1 MRKYIIRKADNSKQT
16 DMPAAHDT
24 KRKAIETLMHYIECH
39 NACLCDANLI
49 SPCDYKIE
57 TVDLKVDEIIPDF
70 VTARK
75 KLSNT
80 NNPSTINN
88 ICTLLNEINVKHLNA
103 LIALNRLFTIAEAWN
118 EEDGF
123 VPDFSDT
130 HQNKWF
136 PKFKYDKNTARF
148 MCVDTGNMLTSC
160 TDFGSRICFISPLR
174 AKQFGE
180 KFEEL
185 YNKVFLISKDNKEND

>member
-1 MRKYIIRKADNSKQT
+1 MRKYIIKKADGSKQT
-16 DMPAAHDT
+16 DMPAVHNT
-24 KRKAIETLMHYIECH
+24 KRKAIETLMYYIECY
-39 NACLCDANLI
+39 NVYSCDDNLI

-70 VTARK
+70 ETARK
-75 KLSNT
+75 RLSNT
-80 NNPSTINN
+80 NNPFTINN
-88 ICTLLNEINVKHLNA
+88 ICTFINEINVKHLNA

-118 EEDGF
+118 KKDGF
-123 VPDFSDT
+123 VPDFSDIS
-130 HQNKWF
+130 QNKWF
-136 PKFKYDKNTARF
+136 PLFKYNKDATRF
-148 MCVDTGNMLTSC
+148 VCTDTGNMLISC
-160 TDFGSRICFISPLR
+160 AGFGPRICFISHLR

>member
-1 MRKYIIRKADNSKQT
+1 MRKYIIRKADGSKQT
-16 DMPAAHDT
+16 DMPAAYDT

-39 NACLCDANLI
+39 NTCLYDANLI

-70 VTARK
+70 GTARK
-75 KLSNT
+75 RLSNT

-118 EEDGF
+118 KEDGF

-136 PKFKYDKNTARF
+136 PKLKYDKNTARF
-148 MCVDTGNMLTSC
+148 VCVDTGNMLTSC
-160 TDFGSRICFISPLR
+160 TGFGSRICFISPLR

-185 YNKVFLISKDNKEND
+185 YNEVFLILNDNKEND

>member
-1 MRKYIIRKADNSKQT
+1 MRKYIIKRADGSEQT
-16 DMPAAHDT
+16 DMPAVHNT

-39 NACLCDANLI
+39 NVCLYDANLI

-70 VTARK
+70 ETARK
-75 KLSNT
+75 RLLNT

-118 EEDGF
+118 KEDGF
-123 VPDFSDT
+123 VPDFSDA

-136 PKFKYDKNTARF
+136 PLFKYDKNTARF
-148 MCVDTGNMLTSC
+148 VCVDTGNMFTACAS
-160 TDFGSRICFISPLR
+160 FSFQICFISHLR

-185 YNKVFLISKDNKEND
+185 YNEVFLIFKDNKEND

>member
-1 MRKYIIRKADNSKQT
+1 MRKYIIKKADGSKQT

-24 KRKAIETLMHYIECH
+24 KRKAIETLMQYVECH

-57 TVDLKVDEIIPDF
+57 TVDLKVIEIIPDF
-70 VTARK
+70 EAARK
-75 KLSNT
+75 RLSDT
-80 NNPSTINN
+80 NNAFTINN
-88 ICTLLNEINVKHLNA
+88 ICTFANEINVKHLNA

-118 EEDGF
+118 KEDGF
-123 VPDFSDT
+123 VPDFSDIS
-130 HQNKWF
+130 QNKWF
-136 PKFKYDKNTARF
+136 PLFKYNKNATRF
-148 MCVDTGNMLTSC
+148 VCVDTGNMLTSC
-160 TDFGSRICFISPLR
+160 SGFGPRICFKSHLR